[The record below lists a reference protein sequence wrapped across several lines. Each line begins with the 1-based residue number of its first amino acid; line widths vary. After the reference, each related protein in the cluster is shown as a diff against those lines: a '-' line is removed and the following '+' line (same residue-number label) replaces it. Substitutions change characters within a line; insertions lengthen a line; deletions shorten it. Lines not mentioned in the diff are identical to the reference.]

1 MPRKY
6 EVGDNSGLNIT
17 CNLEQQQQ
25 ALYSFTQRFWK
36 KKKNTIWVQ
45 VGKIKSEINR
55 AVF

>member
-17 CNLEQQQQ
+17 RNLEQQQQ

-36 KKKNTIWVQ
+36 KKKEYNMGSSRQNQKW
-45 VGKIKSEINR
+45 N
-55 AVF
+55 